1 MKSPRD
7 DLHLLRR
14 VARQDRGAFET
25 LYHRYYRRLF
35 SFVFRVTRRAE
46 IVDEVVNDV
55 MLALWQS
62 ADRFAE
68 RSKPSTWIF
77 GIAYRKALKALRRL
91 SRSESENEETLT
103 GTEPS
108 FEGDGPISVM
118 IQRELAGALGKA
130 LAALSPEQRSVVELT
145 YFQELSYRE
154 IAEIVGCPVNT
165 VKTRM
170 FHARRRLRQLLPAM
184 GWEQPVEGGN
194 PQ

>member
-1 MKSPRD
+1 MKSSRD

-14 VARQDRGAFET
+14 VARQDREAFET

-35 SFVFRVTRRAE
+35 SFVFRVTQRAE

-55 MLALWQS
+55 MFALWQS

-77 GIAYRKALKALRRL
+77 GIAYRKSLKALRRL
-91 SRSESENEETLT
+91 GRAESDSDETLAAN
-103 GTEPS
+103 EPS

-154 IAEIVGCPVNT
+154 IANIVGCPVNT

-170 FHARRRLRQLLPAM
+170 FHARRRLRQILPTV
-184 GWEQPVEGGN
+184 GWQQPVQGGN
-194 PQ
+194 PP

>member
-1 MKSPRD
+1 MNSSRD
-7 DLHLLRR
+7 DLHLLNR
-14 VARQDRGAFET
+14 VARQDREAFET

-55 MLALWQS
+55 MFALWQS

-77 GIAYRKALKALRRL
+77 GIAYRKSLKALRRL
-91 SRSESENEETLT
+91 SRAESDNDETLAAN
-103 GTEPS
+103 EPS

-154 IAEIVGCPVNT
+154 IADIVGCPVNT

-170 FHARRRLRQLLPAM
+170 FHARRRLRQILPTM
-184 GWEQPVEGGN
+184 GWQQPVQGGN
-194 PQ
+194 PP